1 MSAFVYAVHAI
12 DTAAIVD
19 LVYFRI
25 DTGCFTIAGTQTAT
39 IAFGRI
45 DNRFENGKTGDQS
58 QKRSYRADRVA
69 IGSPIPP
76 GKYDQYNEGNCG
88 NDKGWE
94 AP

>member
-25 DTGCFTIAGTQTAT
+25 DTGCFAITGTQAAT

-45 DNRFENGKTGDQS
+45 DNRFENGKREINPKNVPTGQIVL
-58 QKRSYRADRVA
+58 Q
-69 IGSPIPP
+69 
-76 GKYDQYNEGNCG
+76 
-88 NDKGWE
+88 
-94 AP
+94 